1 MTRLVLVRHGE
12 TDWNREGRY
21 MGHTDGPL
29 NDKGLAQ
36 AEAAAQS
43 LRGSTL
49 AAIYTSDLRRAR
61 QTAEALA
68 RVTGAPIVVD
78 RRLRE
83 IGQGDWE
90 GQLFSHI
97 EQADADLLARRRSDP
112 MDTRPPGGESVRE
125 AQARVLPLLSEIAR
139 QHPTDRVAVV
149 SHGGLLAVVKVY
161 LLDLP
166 VEAVWDQVPD
176 HASPEE
182 FTLEAP

>member
-1 MTRLVLVRHGE
+1 MTRLILVRHGE

-21 MGHTDGPL
+21 MGQTDQPL

-36 AEAAAQS
+36 AEAAAHS
-43 LRGSTL
+43 LQGTTL

-61 QTAEALA
+61 QTAEAMA
-68 RVTGAPIVVD
+68 RTTGATVVVD

-83 IGQGDWE
+83 LGQGNWE

-97 EQADADLLARRRSDP
+97 EQVDAELLARRRTDP

-125 AQARVLPLLSEIAR
+125 AQGRVLPLLAELAHR
-139 QHPTDRVAVV
+139 YPTDRVAVV
-149 SHGGLLAVVKVY
+149 SHGGLLAVIKAY

-166 VEAVWDQVPD
+166 AEAVWDQIPD

-182 FTLEAP
+182 FTLEAE